1 MSRAL
6 STTLLL
12 LALLAQP
19 VQTCTRAFQSG
30 RGGANP
36 TKVAQPGGASGFSGE
51 RAFKHVKRL
60 VEFGPHPAGSKT
72 IEDVRRY
79 IVASLNGEE
88 YVAGGKDASPG
99 TATLKLRAL
108 QVSEDEWVADT
119 PRGKVLMKNVVAEL
133 PGESEETIVIA
144 SHYDTKEFKEF
155 NFVGANDGG
164 SSTAALLE
172 IARVLG
178 QRGERRRFTYRFVF
192 FDGEEAFC
200 REWDECGKPGA
211 PDNTYGSRHY
221 VGQLR
226 ARNQLKHTRALI
238 LLDMMGYEKL
248 ELGRDVMSTPW
259 LVDAVWKTA
268 REIGYAKQFVER
280 PEDVGGDDHEP
291 FLRAGVPSVDLIQLG
306 TYPHWHT
313 AGDTLDKIAPAS
325 LKAVGDAVLAALPR
339 IEDKLKEGGRGLG
352 DGGRGKDTS
361 SPTPNP

>member
-1 MSRAL
+1 MSRVL
-6 STTLLL
+6 STTFLL

-19 VQTCTRAFQSG
+19 APHARAAQSG
-30 RGGANP
+30 RDGANP
-36 TKVAQPGGASGFSGE
+36 AVVAQPGGASGFSAE

-60 VEFGPHPAGSKT
+60 VEFGPHPAGSKA
-72 IEDVRRY
+72 IEEVRRY

-88 YVAGGKDASPG
+88 YVPGGEKPHPG
-99 TATLKLRAL
+99 AATPKPRAL

-119 PRGKVLMKNVVAEL
+119 PQGKVRMKNVVAEL
-133 PGESEETIVIA
+133 PGEGEDAIVIA
-144 SHYDTKEFKEF
+144 SHYDTKPFKEF
-155 NFVGANDGG
+155 AFVGANDGG

-172 IARVLG
+172 IARVLA
-178 QRGERRRFTYRFVF
+178 QSNEKKRRFTYRFVF

-200 REWDECGKPGA
+200 REWDECGRPGA

-226 ARNQLKHTRALI
+226 ARNQLRNVRALI
-238 LLDMMGYEKL
+238 LLDMIGYEKL

-268 REIGYAKQFVER
+268 REIGYAKRFVER

-291 FLRAGVPSVDLIQLG
+291 FLRAGIPSVDLIQLG

-325 LKAVGDAVLAALPR
+325 LKAVGDAVIAALPR
-339 IEDKLKEGGRGLG
+339 IEDKLRGEKAKESATGT
-352 DGGRGKDTS
+352 K
-361 SPTPNP
+361 